1 MTRHLEDRMSDIAEG
16 RATLGEVVAESRHA
30 LHGVLAELRA
40 HRESLGRWV
49 RDATFFEK
57 DYGACDACADGRLVR
72 RKARNGWAFL
82 GCSRFPECRQR
93 YRLGA
98 LGQRLP
104 RAGSRTTAGAAANP
118 STAGRRARAAR
129 GRATASS
136 S

>member
-30 LHGVLAELRA
+30 LHVVLAELRA

-72 RKARNGWAFL
+72 REARNGWAPW
-82 GCSRFPECRQR
+82 GGSRFPEGRPPSGQ
-93 YRLGA
+93 GA
-98 LGQRLP
+98 FSQRLP
-104 RAGSRTTAGAAANP
+104 GRGA
-118 STAGRRARAAR
+118 
-129 GRATASS
+129 
-136 S
+136 